1 MADLD
6 FTLSLI
12 DRITRPL
19 KQAQTSVTGFAQHS
33 QDAFG
38 KIAVGVGG
46 LWGVGMSIKGA
57 LGPAIDMY
65 DTMQEA
71 SARGIGDDVLAK
83 VSADALKFSMQ
94 YGKSA
99 VEFVQSTADINAA
112 VSGLSSEEL
121 PKVVRVA
128 NTVAA
133 ALKGTSGDAAEFM
146 GQMFSQFSADA
157 NAMGKVQFAEQ
168 LAGKMSFMKQQ
179 FGTDMG
185 VIKDLMEGSRGVGS
199 NFGVGMDEQLAVLGE
214 LQRSL
219 GTEASGSYEGFLSG
233 AQEGAKK
240 LGLSFLDAQ
249 GHMLSMPAMLEKLQG
264 KYGKSIEGNLKAQAE
279 LDAAF
284 GDSSAVVKQLY
295 GNVDTL
301 QRNITVLGGSD
312 GLKRTQEMAQKMAK
326 PWDRLMAVF
335 EAIRIAIGLTLLP
348 VLYPLLNG
356 LADGGQKFARW
367 MTLFPN
373 IAKVVGYVA
382 LAILSLAG
390 AGALANLVMGVAKFI
405 MIGLKGIWAAF
416 TLVMKLGT
424 AAVWLY
430 NGAIRAW
437 AAGMAILR
445 GVLLAIRIAA
455 MTTGVAFNFLS
466 WPILLIIGAIAL
478 LAVGLYLL
486 IQHWDA
492 VKAAIMQT
500 DAFQALAAAVNW
512 VADVFMTAWKWI
524 ADGWTWLV
532 DSLGSL
538 SPFDGMA
545 AMAESI
551 GNVFSGLWEWLK
563 NSFAGTYNWII
574 DKLNLIPGIN
584 IEAKQV
590 GDVPKPLQNEMST
603 GGATRGIDR
612 GGLSKEIN
620 SNAKTTTDNSKRI
633 NTVNIYPQKGMTP
646 TDLMEWQELGA

>member
-12 DRITRPL
+12 DRLTRPL
-19 KQAQTSVTGFAQHS
+19 KQAQTSVTGFAQQS
-33 QDAFG
+33 QGAFG
-38 KIAVGVGG
+38 NIAVGVGG

-57 LGPAIDMY
+57 LGPAIDMF
-65 DTMQEA
+65 DTLQEA
-71 SARGIGDDVLAK
+71 SANGIGDDVLAK
-83 VSADALKFSMQ
+83 VSADSLKFSMQ

-99 VEFVQSTADINAA
+99 VEFVQSTAEINGAIN
-112 VSGLSSEEL
+112 GLSNDEL
-121 PKVVRVA
+121 PKVVTVA

-146 GQMFSQFSADA
+146 GQMFSQFKSDADA
-157 NAMGKVQFAEQ
+157 VGKVQFAEQ
-168 LAGKMSFMKQQ
+168 LAGKMTFMKKQ

-219 GTEASGSYEGFLSG
+219 GTEASGAYEGFLSG
-233 AQEGAKK
+233 AQDGAKK
-240 LGLSFLDAQ
+240 LGLSFKDVQ
-249 GHMLSMPAMLEKLQG
+249 GNMLSMPAMLEKLQG

-295 GNVDTL
+295 GNVETL

-312 GLKRTQEMAQKMAK
+312 GLKRTQEMADKMTK
-326 PWDRLMAVF
+326 PWDRLMAIF
-335 EAIRIAIGLTLLP
+335 DAIKIAIGLTLLP
-348 VLYPLLNG
+348 VIYPLLNA

-373 IAKVVGYVA
+373 IAKVVGYA
-382 LAILSLAG
+382 AMAILSLAG
-390 AGALANLVMGVAKFI
+390 AGAFANLVMGVSKFI
-405 MIGLKGIWAAF
+405 LIGLKGIWVGLTAIWR
-416 TLVMKLGT
+416 LGA

-430 NGAIRAW
+430 NAAIRAW

-455 MTTGVAFNFLS
+455 ITTGVAFNFLS
-466 WPILLIIGAIAL
+466 LPILLIIGAIAL
-478 LAVGLYLL
+478 LAIGIYVL
-486 IQHWDA
+486 IRYWDDI
-492 VKAAIMQT
+492 KAALMEYE
-500 DAFQALAAAVNW
+500 AFRMLAAYITWLAGVF
-512 VADVFMTAWKWI
+512 ADAWKFI
-524 ADGWTWLV
+524 ADGWKWLV
-532 DSLGSL
+532 ESLSSL

-563 NSFAGTYNWII
+563 KSFAGTYNWII

-584 IEAKQV
+584 IEAKSV
-590 GDVPKPLQNEMST
+590 GDIPKPLQNEMST
-603 GGATRGIDR
+603 GGVTKGIER

-620 SNAKTTTDNSKRI
+620 SSAKTTTDNSKNI
-633 NTVNIYPQKGMTP
+633 GTVNFYPSKGMTP
-646 TDLMEWQELGA
+646 NDLMEWQELGA